1 MPLKGVPAED
11 ISEMSHSANHKKRV
25 AKHGR
30 KTAHA
35 MEVAAAMAT
44 RDKKKGLKRTAKGKG
59 KRKSGLKRVR
69 RLG

>member
-1 MPLKGVPAED
+1 MPLTGDPSSDIAEMGK
-11 ISEMSHSANHKKRV
+11 SPNHRKRV
-25 AKHGR
+25 SKYGAK
-30 KTAHA
+30 KAHEI
-35 MEVAAAMAT
+35 EVAAALST